1 MFLADVKN
9 GSPVVVGVKQSQKA
23 IARGQ
28 AVGALIALDADEHVT
43 GPIKAL
49 CEAAGV
55 RLETVSTMQELGKA
69 CGIHVGASVARCTQN
84 PVESS
89 ALQKVFIIIK
99 SYTRER
105 RCRNAYNQPIGS

>member
-1 MFLADVKN
+1 MKLFLADVKN

-69 CGIHVGASVARCTQN
+69 CGIHVGASVAA
-84 PVESS
+84 V
-89 ALQKVFIIIK
+89 LK
-99 SYTRER
+99 TR
-105 RCRNAYNQPIGS
+105 